1 MSNWANIQATIKR
14 TAAICRKNTK
24 IYYMKPPVIIFGLLF
39 PSVMFLAFTIGRG
52 LEPAQLTP
60 SILGVAVLFT
70 ASAVG
75 PLITPWERMMKTYE
89 RILTAP
95 LSLWNNLLGDIIS
108 GFFFGLVISLVP
120 ILVGWLVLDTSF
132 THILPLIVAL
142 FLAVFCFS
150 ALGSL
155 ISALPTEMPQNIMM
169 LANLIRFPLIFMSGV
184 FLPLSD
190 LPGWAQGLAYIS
202 PLTYAVDL
210 FRWSMGGGNFINVYF
225 SYFMLVVFM
234 VVFIWWGKN
243 AHQKAIKIM
252 Y

>member
-1 MSNWANIQATIKR
+1 MSDIIGIPAAVKR
-14 TAAICRKNTK
+14 TLAISKKNTK
-24 IYYMKPPVIIFGLLF
+24 IYYLKPPVIIFGLLF

-52 LEPAQLTP
+52 IEPAQLTP

-95 LSLWNNLLGDIIS
+95 ISLWNNIIGDIIS
-108 GFFFGLVISLVP
+108 GFIFGLLISVAPL
-120 ILVGWLVLDTSF
+120 LAGWLFFDAKIVYTV
-132 THILPLIVAL
+132 PLILAL
-142 FLAVFCFS
+142 CLAVFCFS

-155 ISALPTEMPQNIMM
+155 VSAMPTEMPQNVMM
-169 LANLIRFPLIFMSGV
+169 LANLIRFPLVFMSGV
-184 FLPLSD
+184 FIPLQELPV
-190 LPGWAQGLAYIS
+190 WAQYISYFS

-210 FRWSMGGGNFINVYF
+210 FRWTLGEGNFINIYF
-225 SYFMLVVFM
+225 SYLMLVIFIILFVF
-234 VVFIWWGKN
+234 WCKA
-243 AHQKAIKIM
+243 AHHNGIKSL

>member
-1 MSNWANIQATIKR
+1 MSKATALQASIKR
-14 TAAICRKNTK
+14 TIAISKKNTK

-39 PSVMFLAFTIGRG
+39 PSVMFLAFIIGRG

-75 PLITPWERMMKTYE
+75 PLISPWERMMKTYE

-95 LSLWNNLLGDIIS
+95 ISLWNNIMGDIIS
-108 GFFFGLVISLVP
+108 GFLFGLLISMVP
-120 ILVGWLVLDTSF
+120 LLAGWLIFGTQF
-132 THILPLIVAL
+132 THIIPLIIAL
-142 FLAVFCFS
+142 CLAVFCFS

-155 ISALPTEMPQNIMM
+155 ISALPTELPTNAMM

-184 FLPLSD
+184 FLPLQE
-190 LPGWAQGLAYIS
+190 LPEWAQIVSYIS

-210 FRWSMGGGNFINVYF
+210 FRWSTGEGNFINIYL
-225 SYFMLVVFM
+225 SYFVLII
-234 VVFIWWGKN
+234 FIVIFVYWGKI
-243 AHQKAIKIM
+243 AHQKAIKVL